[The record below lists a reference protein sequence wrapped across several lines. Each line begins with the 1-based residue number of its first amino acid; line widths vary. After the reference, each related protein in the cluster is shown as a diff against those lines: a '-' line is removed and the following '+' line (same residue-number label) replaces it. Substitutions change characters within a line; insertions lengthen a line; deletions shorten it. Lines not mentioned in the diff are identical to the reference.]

1 MSGNNP
7 TVEGFVD
14 AVRFAWTVH
23 LLLIHDMVDARE
35 AVPSASPKDLDHLQS
50 CLEVIFS
57 HNAFQFM
64 LQEVIQ
70 TAAYQVFIFYVIS
83 NYCASYKQQNIFF
96 LDS

>member
-1 MSGNNP
+1 MASGNDP

-35 AVPSASPKDLDHLQS
+35 AIPNASPKDLDYLQS

-57 HNAFQFM
+57 HNAFQFL

-70 TAAYQVFIFYVIS
+70 TAAYQVSIFCFKTILQEYS
-83 NYCASYKQQNIFF
+83 FCCSHTNA
-96 LDS
+96 